1 VDGKILLQSP
11 PVYQNGFDRLA
22 VRILNNVKCDAM
34 IALQQTVEMSDIK
47 QGKYSL
53 GGINKTVHIA
63 AGLDV
68 HSTMDGSGSRNM
80 TKVQCMKV
88 DRKVQSKDSQRTYK
102 EGACTISMDMLTS
115 DVDQSHTGFGDVQ
128 CFLYFVVIVTEGD
141 IDSTTNTCS
150 YLSWLEEWFFFFEMM
165 YGHTGIRWEDHAR
178 NYKISKS
185 ILQRVFRQKLA
196 LVMIGKRKWPLYATC
211 EEDIALRSG
220 KWNDIFHPLRMKRI
234 VMHDCTDVHLVKP
247 SNPNLQRALYSQ
259 YYGGCVAKG
268 GIRLQLCGWTVTFDL
283 CTGGMDDTSYVKAIR
298 IFESQEV
305 FAKHDIT
312 LQHAFVN
319 IFDHGYC
326 LILDALA
333 CGGQLCVQPLYS
345 RRRDGKFTTSHVL
358 YLAEVAWIV
367 CSGNEWSVR
376 QVKQSWLIKRG
387 LTYQPNWDLC
397 ILADMWLAWGFQV
410 NFMYESVH

>member
-1 VDGKILLQSP
+1 
-11 PVYQNGFDRLA
+11 
-22 VRILNNVKCDAM
+22 
-34 IALQQTVEMSDIK
+34 
-47 QGKYSL
+47 
-53 GGINKTVHIA
+53 
-63 AGLDV
+63 
-68 HSTMDGSGSRNM
+68 
-80 TKVQCMKV
+80 
-88 DRKVQSKDSQRTYK
+88 
-102 EGACTISMDMLTS
+102 MLTS
-115 DVDQSHTGFGDVQ
+115 DVVQSCTGFCDVQ
-128 CFLYFVVIVTEGD
+128 CFLYFVAIVIGGD
-141 IDSTTNTCS
+141 IDSMTNTCS

-165 YGHTGIRWEDHAR
+165 YGYTGIRWEDHAR

-185 ILQRVFRQKLA
+185 ILQRVFQQKLA
-196 LVMIGKRKWPLYATC
+196 LVMIVKRTWPLYATC
-211 EEDIALRSG
+211 EEDIALWSG
-220 KWNDIFHPLRMKRI
+220 KWHDIFHSSRMERI

-268 GIRLQLCGWTVTFDL
+268 GIRLQLCGWAVTFDL
-283 CTGGMDDTSYVKAIR
+283 CTGGMDGTSYVKAIR

-319 IFDHGYC
+319 IFDRGYR

-345 RRRDGKFTTSHVL
+345 RSDGKFTTSHVL
-358 YLAEVAWIV
+358 YSAEVARIV
-367 CSGNEWSVR
+367 RSGNERSVR

-387 LTYQPNWDLC
+387 LRPTYQPNWDLC

-410 NFMYESVH
+410 KFYV